1 MTHRAGTSVHLIADL
16 VAADGLDDVER
27 VEHALREAAAAARL
41 TVLDVRLHHFGAGMG
56 VTGVALLAESH
67 ISIHT
72 WPEDGLAAVD
82 LFVCGEEADPEA
94 ALRVICARFQASV
107 RERRLIPRLRPAVAV
122 NGVSGEVS
130 PRD

>member
-1 MTHRAGTSVHLIADL
+1 MSHLGEHLLADLYHCPATALADAGT
-16 VAADGLDDVER
+16 VEQ
-27 VEHALREAAAAARL
+27 ALYAAAHAAGAH
-41 TVLDVRLHHFGAGMG
+41 VLAGHFHHFGAGLG
-56 VTGVALLAESH
+56 VTGVLLLAESH